1 MKKLI
6 LLLFIPLVSF
16 GQTEDWRDS
25 IVKEKI
31 KKTVSKWDLSEEK
44 IKQSIYNSNNPKK
57 PVYFENV
64 RITSKEE
71 YCRTQERITT
81 ELNNN
86 PDNINQVLKKN
97 ITAIIG
103 LIKYSKQHFYND
115 NPKYY
120 HFPTKQELSFVA
132 NNIRKKLTCDLT
144 YPEMF
149 KYLGGWWKFRFRFIL
164 KKIDNNSFYEDDL
177 IELDRAINR
186 IAETKN

>member
-64 RITSKEE
+64 RIS
-71 YCRTQERITT
+71 
-81 ELNNN
+81 
-86 PDNINQVLKKN
+86 
-97 ITAIIG
+97 G
-103 LIKYSKQHFYND
+103 LICS
-115 NPKYY
+115 
-120 HFPTKQELSFVA
+120 S
-132 NNIRKKLTCDLT
+132 
-144 YPEMF
+144 
-149 KYLGGWWKFRFRFIL
+149 IL
-164 KKIDNNSFYEDDL
+164 H
-177 IELDRAINR
+177 
-186 IAETKN
+186 T